1 MKLTKKGKRC
11 LLFVSVVVLMSVIAI
26 SQMSAFAN
34 KEIGSE
40 YISYIVQPNDSL
52 WSIAE
57 EFGGDADI
65 RQTMYEIK
73 KLNQLESSSLMV
85 GTRLLIA
92 CPQ

>member
-11 LLFVSVVVLMSVIAI
+11 LLFVSVTVLMIVFAI
-26 SQMSAFAN
+26 TQMNAFAK
-34 KEIGSE
+34 KETTSE
-40 YISYIVQPNDSL
+40 YFSYIVQPNDSL

-57 EFGGDADI
+57 EFGGDEDI

-73 KLNQLESSSLMV
+73 KLNQLEGSSLAV